1 MPPGVVNSGPRWDKM
16 KGTLKLQ
23 SKHWIVDSEGHI
35 IMGEGRKKILEA
47 IEKTASMNQAAKLMK
62 MSYKAVWGKLKA
74 TEDYLDVKIVEKD
87 RKTGTQLTEEG
98 KALLE
103 RYSSLKEQCMEADDR
118 LFNDIFEREG
128 R

>member
-1 MPPGVVNSGPRWDKM
+1 MF
-16 KGTLKLQ
+16 KLQ

-35 IMGEGRKKILEA
+35 IMGEGRKKILET
-47 IEKTASMNQAAKLMK
+47 IEKTGSMNQAAKLMK

-74 TEDYLDVKIVEKD
+74 TENYLDMRIVEKD
-87 RKTGTQLTEEG
+87 RKRGTRLTKEG